1 MNRFLFIGLPSLLSA
16 TMAALFSAAVHAQE
30 PARDA
35 AQAPANKDAAQAP
48 AKGSAAPSALSVC
61 ADPNNL
67 PFSNRKGEGFENKI
81 AELFAREMGVPV
93 EYTWY
98 PQRFGFIRNTLRARI
113 PEKNGY
119 KCDVIIGV
127 PEGYGEAATT
137 KPYFTSSYAMAFLKG
152 RGLDGVKTQED
163 LLKLPPEQLQ
173 KLKFGVFAQS
183 PPVDWLLANKLFDQ
197 AISYQKQTGDPAQ
210 YPGQVIENDLVK
222 GDVDVA
228 FIWGPIAGYFAKQAK
243 DAQIAVVPMHA
254 VPGSNVQYGY
264 PIAMGVRPADKDLKA
279 QLDKMIAGN
288 QEKIDQILD
297 DYGVPRVDAR
307 K

>member
-1 MNRFLFIGLPSLLSA
+1 MNRLRFFRLSGLLSA
-16 TMAALFSAAVHAQE
+16 VTATLFLFSAAAYAQKPSE
-30 PARDA
+30 DA
-35 AQAPANKDAAQAP
+35 AQAPTKDAAPGP
-48 AKGSAAPSALSVC
+48 AKDAAPSAFRVC

-81 AELFAREMGVPV
+81 AELLAQEMGVPV

-98 PQRFGFIRNTLRARI
+98 PQRFGFIRNTLRSRI
-113 PEKNGY
+113 QGGF

-127 PEGYGEAATT
+127 PENYTEAATT

-152 RGLDGVKTQED
+152 KGLDGVKTQED
-163 LLKLPPEQLQ
+163 LLKLPPEQLK

-183 PPVDWLLANKLFDQ
+183 PPVDWLLGNKLFDQ

-210 YPGQVIENDLVK
+210 YPGQVIEKDLVK
-222 GDVDVA
+222 GDIDVA

-243 DAQIAVVPMHA
+243 GAQIAVVPMHA
-254 VPGSNVQYGY
+254 VSGSNVQYGY
-264 PIAMGVRPADKDLKA
+264 PIAMGVRQSDKELKA

-288 QEKIDQILD
+288 QGKIDQILD
-297 DYGVPRVDAR
+297 DYNVPRVDA
-307 K
+307 KK